1 VTTSRIIEADAP
13 PPDALLCAM
22 VLAPATYAR
31 NRFFKLFE
39 NAKYAHMRGRAKVLR
54 GLIRELLGT
63 GARQAEIIGTQILDD
78 RVLLRIHVP
87 GLSYERTTAL
97 SLLEN
102 ALVNFA
108 VARGR
113 GTGVAAEDEELVHAT
128 LQGLGQALNLV
139 PKF

>member
-1 VTTSRIIEADAP
+1 MTTCTIEPAAP

-31 NRFFKLFE
+31 NRFFRLFE
-39 NAKYAHMRGRAKVLR
+39 HPEYAHMRARAKVLR

-63 GARQAEIIGTQILDD
+63 GARQAEIVGTQVLDD
-78 RVLLRIHVP
+78 RVLVRIHVP

-97 SLLEN
+97 SPLESALL
-102 ALVNFA
+102 NFA

-113 GTGVAAEDEELVHAT
+113 GTRIPPEDEGLVQST
-128 LQGLGQALNLV
+128 LARLGQELKV
-139 PKF
+139 GTTF